1 MKNLKVRKNIKALAL
16 SSSLALLSLT
26 GCEEKGNDCTV
37 REYMQSVDE
46 FNLINPD
53 KGENYKIIETENV
66 KGETD
71 VNFVQVLTT
80 EQLNDVNN
88 DTWVF
93 EDSDSYD
100 KYFDSNKAVTPRT
113 YLYFNALDGEL
124 ISVKREKVDKHL
136 FKDSEYETSY
146 LISTITDE
154 DDAYNYA
161 CTYLDDKET
170 YTREDMSNL
179 VELIKDDKAKEATD
193 KTLSLK

>member
-100 KYFDSNKAVTPRT
+100 KYFDSDKALTPRT

>member
-1 MKNLKVRKNIKALAL
+1 M
-16 SSSLALLSLT
+16 
-26 GCEEKGNDCTV
+26 
-37 REYMQSVDE
+37 
-46 FNLINPD
+46 
-53 KGENYKIIETENV
+53 
-66 KGETD
+66 
-71 VNFVQVLTT
+71 
-80 EQLNDVNN
+80 NDVNN

-100 KYFDSNKAVTPRT
+100 KYFDSDKALTPRT

-124 ISVKREKVDKHL
+124 ISVKREKVDKHM

-161 CTYLDDKET
+161 CTYLGDKDT
-170 YTREDMSNL
+170 YTRDDMSNL
-179 VELIKDDKAKEATD
+179 VELIKEDKVKEVTD

>member
-1 MKNLKVRKNIKALAL
+1 MKNLKVRKNITALAL

-26 GCEEKGNDCTV
+26 GCGKEGNDCTV

-71 VNFVQVLTT
+71 INFVQVLTT
-80 EQLNDVNN
+80 EELNDVNN

-93 EDSDSYD
+93 EDSESYD
-100 KYFDSNKAVTPRT
+100 KYFDGNKALTPNT

-124 ISVKREKVDKHL
+124 VSVKYKDVDKNL
-136 FKDSEYETSY
+136 FKDNEYETSY

-154 DDAYNYA
+154 DNAYNYA
-161 CTYLDDKET
+161 CTYLGDKET

-179 VELIKDDKAKEATD
+179 VELIKEDKVKDATD

>member
-1 MKNLKVRKNIKALAL
+1 MKNLKVRKNIKNLAL

-26 GCEEKGNDCTV
+26 GCEEKGNDCPV

-46 FNLINPD
+46 FDLINPD
-53 KGENYKIIETENV
+53 KGETYKIIKTENV

-71 VNFVQVLTT
+71 VKFVQVLTT

-100 KYFDSNKAVTPRT
+100 RYFDSNKAVTSNT

-124 ISVKREKVDKHL
+124 VSVKYKNVNRNL
-136 FKDSEYETSY
+136 FKDNEYEISY
-146 LISTITDE
+146 LISNITDE

>member
-1 MKNLKVRKNIKALAL
+1 MKNLKVRKNIKALAI

-26 GCEEKGNDCTV
+26 GCEEKGNYCTV

-161 CTYLDDKET
+161 CTYLGDKDT
-170 YTREDMSNL
+170 YTRDDMSNL
-179 VELIKDDKAKEATD
+179 VELIKEDKVKEVTD

>member
-1 MKNLKVRKNIKALAL
+1 MKNLKVKKNITALAL

-26 GCEEKGNDCTV
+26 GCGKEGNDCTV

-46 FNLINPD
+46 FNLINPS
-53 KGENYKIIETENV
+53 KGENYKIVETENV

-100 KYFDSNKAVTPRT
+100 KYFDNNKALTPRT

-124 ISVKREKVDKHL
+124 ISVKREKVDKHM

-161 CTYLDDKET
+161 CTYLGDKDT
-170 YTREDMSNL
+170 YTRDDMSNL
-179 VELIKDDKAKEATD
+179 VELIKEDKVKEVTD

>member
-1 MKNLKVRKNIKALAL
+1 MKNLKVRKNIKALAIT
-16 SSSLALLSLT
+16 SSLALLSLT

-53 KGENYKIIETENV
+53 KRADYKIIETENA